1 MDVFLWRSVNCVK
14 SNYVC
19 RFLKISLL
27 LQTQYCTEA
36 RTQKCTVHCA
46 VVYCAVQKSAVQYS
60 AVQNS
65 AVQYSAVQHIEVQDC
80 SIQSSSVQ

>member
-1 MDVFLWRSVNCVK
+1 MDSFLWRSVNCVK

-19 RFLKISLL
+19 RFLQISLL

-36 RTQKCTVHCA
+36 RTQNCTVHCA
-46 VVYCAVQKSAVQYS
+46 VVYCAVQIS

-80 SIQSSSVQ
+80 SVQSSSVQ